1 MTSLVD
7 NITPTYG
14 PYGFWWSKVLG
25 KNGMKER
32 SRVSSASSRGF
43 LRHVFDLVT
52 CKRVVKQD
60 FVCCK
65 KRPSDLPRFK
75 ALRSGSSRFDPIRT
89 RSNFQLF

>member
-14 PYGFWWSKVLG
+14 PYGFWWSKALR

-32 SRVSSASSRGF
+32 SAVSSRG

-65 KRPSDLPRFK
+65 KRPSDLPRFE
-75 ALRSGSSRFDPIRT
+75 
-89 RSNFQLF
+89 

>member
-43 LRHVFDLVT
+43 FT
-52 CKRVVKQD
+52 SRV
-60 FVCCK
+60 
-65 KRPSDLPRFK
+65 RF
-75 ALRSGSSRFDPIRT
+75 GYM
-89 RSNFQLF
+89 